1 MVGAE
6 ESIPNDVLRT
16 KNEVSSPFQPG
27 DPTSPPRSQS
37 SASDNIS
44 INSQTTEQDDHDQRD
59 MAGLEVTRT
68 PTQTIIS
75 FRPSDPEHPNNWRT
89 KWKVLVVAGG
99 LMSVMNST
107 LCSSLPTGAVDEMAK
122 YFDIK
127 SSEQLVLPISIFLI
141 GYVVGPLLCGP
152 LSENFGRKPV
162 MTIAFFFYTVWMLG
176 CALAPTWPAFLI
188 FRWLAGTA
196 ASAPIAIVGALY
208 ADIFGDPRK
217 RGVAMASFMGA
228 TTFGPVLG
236 PIVSG
241 FLSPITWRWT
251 YWFGLIFAGA
261 TWPFLIFMP
270 ETYVPVLIAQKAKK
284 IRRETGNT
292 RIIASSELQKKSFRY
307 VMTIVMTR
315 PFRML
320 IHESIVTFT
329 CMYVTL
335 AFAIFYLFF
344 EVRSSKSYHHDS
356 D

>member
-1 MVGAE
+1 
-6 ESIPNDVLRT
+6 
-16 KNEVSSPFQPG
+16 
-27 DPTSPPRSQS
+27 
-37 SASDNIS
+37 
-44 INSQTTEQDDHDQRD
+44 
-59 MAGLEVTRT
+59 
-68 PTQTIIS
+68 
-75 FRPSDPEHPNNWRT
+75 
-89 KWKVLVVAGG
+89 
-99 LMSVMNST
+99 MSVMNST
-107 LCSSLPTGAVDEMAK
+107 LCSSLPSGAVDEMAA
-122 YFDIK
+122 YFNIK

-152 LSENFGRKPV
+152 LSEHFGRRPV

-188 FRWLAGTA
+188 FRWLEGIA
-196 ASAPIAIVGALY
+196 ASAPVAVVGGLY

-236 PIVSG
+236 PITSG

-270 ETYVPVLIAQKAKK
+270 ETYVPVLIAKKARK
-284 IRRETGNT
+284 IRKETGNA
-292 RIIASSELQKKSFRY
+292 RIIANSELQKKSFRY

-320 IHESIVTFT
+320 IHESIVTLT
-329 CMYVTL
+329 CMYLTL
-335 AFAIFYLFF
+335 AYAIFYLFF
-344 EVRSSKSYHHDS
+344 EVSSAKSYYHDR